1 MKALPEPTSKNCG
14 GNKKTLIVRGFNP
27 PLVFATAN
35 LFLSRCAALIP
46 KCEDNED
53 AKLVFQYMND
63 LWFLG
68 WKKAERFMKLI
79 SQVPGQ
85 LGFSLLQS
93 LLGACR
99 IHENVEMGER
109 VSDGLMGLQ
118 PTESDAYVQM
128 SN

>member
-1 MKALPEPTSKNCG
+1 MELDHVSFTSAVSTYG
-14 GNKKTLIVRGFNP
+14 YEQ
-27 PLVFATAN
+27 N
-35 LFLSRCAALIP
+35 LGLGKQIYGVTIKSGYGRH
-46 KCEDNED
+46 
-53 AKLVFQYMND
+53 
-63 LWFLG
+63 FLG

-93 LLGACR
+93 LLGACK

-109 VSDGLMGLQ
+109 VSGALMGLE

>member
-1 MKALPEPTSKNCG
+1 MELDHVSFTSAVSTYGYEQNLGLGKQMYGVTIKSGYGRHVSICNV
-14 GNKKTLIVRGFNP
+14 LIS
-27 PLVFATAN
+27 TY
-35 LFLSRCAALIP
+35 S

-53 AKLVFQYMND
+53 AKL
-63 LWFLG
+63 
-68 WKKAERFMKLI
+68 KAERFMKLI

-93 LLGACR
+93 LLGACK

-109 VSDGLMGLQ
+109 VSGALMGLE